1 VDELRQ
7 ELQQDE
13 VAENLDTA
21 ERLLE
26 QCAQHRTSCL
36 EACASTIAQGEA
48 LLQELRDSTEM
59 PDTTG
64 SVSTQTLRIPRAF
77 SIKLAGFVL
86 HWPAPSALDSI
97 KIIFIPPEILL
108 LYCKFILTF

>member
-1 VDELRQ
+1 MKVYNFSFLFSFFTLQLTGWVDELRQ

-13 VAENLDTA
+13 IAENLETA

-64 SVSTQTLRIPRAF
+64 SVRF
-77 SIKLAGFVL
+77 SV
-86 HWPAPSALDSI
+86 
-97 KIIFIPPEILL
+97 ILYIYL
-108 LYCKFILTF
+108 NMEFKRM